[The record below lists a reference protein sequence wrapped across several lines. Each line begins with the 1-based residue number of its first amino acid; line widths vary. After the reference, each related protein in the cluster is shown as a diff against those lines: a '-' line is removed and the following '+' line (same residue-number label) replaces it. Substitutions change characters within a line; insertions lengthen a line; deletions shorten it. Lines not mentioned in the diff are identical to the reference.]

1 MAEVRYKTVG
11 TSVMTPTAM
20 TRRKEI
26 LVPMVLTD
34 YTLLYHYGDLDRT
47 PVRNATFLAT
57 LSNGEKRTGVL
68 DDTGRAQLCGVPKG
82 PVSVTYQHDAP
93 DSDDPAIVEAREGVR
108 KALDAIVAQTRLDM
122 ADEWKEWN
130 EAGWL
135 KRQYLETINTAQGG
149 AVGAWHW
156 LSGTVDTIWQLGVLL
171 YKFDKE
177 KREINQLFFTGQW
190 AELDKK
196 LASYRAKG
204 VQVLGEASEVKE
216 LLNLIFHDQKTRE
229 LIASFAGRWWA
240 AIPPDE
246 QRELVASGGMQIIID
261 VVIGVLLAAFTA
273 GAAGAAYGSAKWAAA
288 AGRMGARLTKLLD
301 KLKEAFELLAKA
313 LRVRKRRTID
323 LKKRAN
329 GARVIETKWQA
340 ERTREAA
347 AKLRALAHEKKDGG
361 HSLDR
366 HGPEVSDADLKK
378 RLETGQATDGKFSP
392 TKGSTRFSSYEDWVK
407 TRADALADISR
418 KNNVDLTKPPV
429 PGAPTEYMTS
439 LDHGRAIDEGLVGDV
454 SSRVRV
460 TDPASPTK
468 TGWGYPNSSAV
479 DGITKTTTK
488 VAWNPQANDWQV
500 VQHYPDA
507 VGWDQ
512 ATKSYIAVP

>member
-34 YTLLYHYGDLDRT
+34 YTLLYHYGDLDQT

-93 DSDDPAIVEAREGVR
+93 DSDDADIVAARDKIR
-108 KALDAIVAQTRLDM
+108 QALDAIVAQTRLDM

-156 LSGTVDTIWQLGVLL
+156 LSGAVDTVWQLGVLL

-177 KREINQLFFTGQW
+177 KREINRLFFTGQW

-288 AGRMGARLTKLLD
+288 AGRLGARLTRLLD
-301 KLKEAFELLAKA
+301 KLKESFELLAKA
-313 LRVRKRRTID
+313 LRVRKRRTTD

-329 GARVIETKWQA
+329 GAKTIETTWKPVPPRPPSNYSPPLKSRHSIRSVRQGGVKKAKNTVAEPRIDMNADVASINRGEGTQSGSLFTTNGRTYELIDGDHLVPHSGPGFHNLDRGEFDALGVFNKFGDTEQA
-340 ERTREAA
+340 GGIARKVAGEAGA
-347 AKLRALAHEKKDGG
+347 SRALQ
-361 HSLDR
+361 
-366 HGPEVSDADLKK
+366 VW
-378 RLETGQATDGKFSP
+378 RLGQ
-392 TKGSTRFSSYEDWVK
+392 
-407 TRADALADISR
+407 
-418 KNNVDLTKPPV
+418 
-429 PGAPTEYMTS
+429 
-439 LDHGRAIDEGLVGDV
+439 
-454 SSRVRV
+454 
-460 TDPASPTK
+460 
-468 TGWGYPNSSAV
+468 
-479 DGITKTTTK
+479 
-488 VAWNPQANDWQV
+488 
-500 VQHYPDA
+500 
-507 VGWDQ
+507 
-512 ATKSYIAVP
+512 

>member
-1 MAEVRYKTVG
+1 VAEVRYKTVG

-93 DSDDPAIVEAREGVR
+93 DSDDAAIVAARDKIR
-108 KALDAIVAQTRLDM
+108 QALDAIVAQTRLDM

-156 LSGTVDTIWQLGVLL
+156 LSGTVDTVWQLGVLL

-177 KREINQLFFTGQW
+177 KREINRLFFTGQW

-229 LIASFAGRWWA
+229 LITSFASQWWA

-246 QRELVASGGMQIIID
+246 QRELAASGGMQIIID

-313 LRVRKRRTID
+313 LRMRKRRTTD

-378 RLETGQATDGKFSP
+378 RLETGQAPDGKFSP
-392 TKGSTRFSSYEDWVK
+392 TPASTKFKSYEDWDK
-407 TRADALADISR
+407 TRSDALAKISSEHG
-418 KNNVDLTKPPV
+418 VDLTQPPAA
-429 PGAPTEYMTS
+429 GAPTKYGVK
-439 LDHGRAIDEGLVGDV
+439 LDHGRAIDEGFVGDV
-454 SSRVRV
+454 ASRVQV
-460 TDPASPTK
+460 ADLASPGK
-468 TGWGYPNSSAV
+468 TGWGYPNSSSV
-479 DGITKTTTK
+479 DGITRTQTSIK
-488 VAWNPQANDWQV
+488 WNPSAGEWEV
-500 VQHYPDA
+500 TQHYPDA
-507 VGWDQ
+507 VGWNQ
-512 ATKSYIAVP
+512 ATQSYPSVP

>member
-11 TSVMTPTAM
+11 TSVTTPTAM

-34 YTLLYHYGDLDRT
+34 YTLLYHYGDLDKT

-68 DDTGRAQLCGVPKG
+68 DDTGKAQLCGVPKG
-82 PVSVTYQHDAP
+82 PVSVAYQHDAP
-93 DSDDPAIVEAREGVR
+93 DSDDADIVAARDKIR
-108 KALDAIVAQTRLDM
+108 SALDAIVAQTKLDM
-122 ADEWKEWN
+122 AEEWKEWN

-229 LIASFAGRWWA
+229 LIASFAGQWWA

-273 GAAGAAYGSAKWAAA
+273 GAAGAAYGSAKWAAS
-288 AGRMGARLTKLLD
+288 AGRLGARLTKLLD
-301 KLKEAFELLAKA
+301 KLKESFELLAKA

-329 GARVIETKWQA
+329 GAREIETTWKP
-340 ERTREAA
+340 EPKAA
-347 AKLRALAHEKKDGG
+347 VGPPGEEFAMVNGKKVLPKAYGELYHGTDKATLGYADSTPLEK
-361 HSLDR
+361 
-366 HGPEVSDADLKK
+366 VA
-378 RLETGQATDGKFSP
+378 
-392 TKGSTRFSSYEDWVK
+392 
-407 TRADALADISR
+407 ADIYKKGLPARGQNIDLAQHAAGAEDRAFRGTTTMLQSPDAQAGAVLWADEGGLVVKL
-418 KNNVDLTKPPV
+418 KNVKGYDVNELLEGRVKKPDGTFGGNAVHGEQEIAV
-429 PGAPTEYMTS
+429 PGAIKPEQVEEVFRVVKTPS
-439 LDHGRAIDEGLVGDV
+439 GRL
-454 SSRVRV
+454 
-460 TDPASPTK
+460 K
-468 TGWGYPNSSAV
+468 H
-479 DGITKTTTK
+479 DGI
-488 VAWNPQANDWQV
+488 PR
-500 VQHYPDA
+500 
-507 VGWDQ
+507 
-512 ATKSYIAVP
+512 

>member
-93 DSDDPAIVEAREGVR
+93 DSDDADIVAARDKIR
-108 KALDAIVAQTRLDM
+108 QALDAIVAQTRLDM

-156 LSGTVDTIWQLGVLL
+156 LSGTVDTVWQLGVLL

-177 KREINQLFFTGQW
+177 KREINKLFLTGQW

-273 GAAGAAYGSAKWAAA
+273 GAAGAAYGSAKWAAS
-288 AGRMGARLTKLLD
+288 AGRLGARLTKLLD
-301 KLKEAFELLAKA
+301 KLKESFELLAKA
-313 LRVRKRRTID
+313 LRVRKRKVID
-323 LKKRAN
+323 VERRAN
-329 GARVIETKWQA
+329 GAKVIETTWKPVAA
-340 ERTREAA
+340 ELARLFPLKLKALERPWIGEHLPGNTQWRTPPSQVRYLDATERARYKLTIRNGKVYDSKGKLFDTHGAKSIHSHGSNKTAIFVMDEEGSLYAGSHEYGKFHHSSFLAGQPVAA
-347 AKLRALAHEKKDGG
+347 AGEIEISSGVIRSITDQSGHYWPPAEHLRQALQVIEAQGIKSSTIK
-361 HSLDR
+361 
-366 HGPEVSDADLKK
+366 V
-378 RLETGQATDGKFSP
+378 TIFGK
-392 TKGSTRFSSYEDWVK
+392 
-407 TRADALADISR
+407 
-418 KNNVDLTKPPV
+418 
-429 PGAPTEYMTS
+429 
-439 LDHGRAIDEGLVGDV
+439 
-454 SSRVRV
+454 
-460 TDPASPTK
+460 
-468 TGWGYPNSSAV
+468 
-479 DGITKTTTK
+479 
-488 VAWNPQANDWQV
+488 
-500 VQHYPDA
+500 
-507 VGWDQ
+507 
-512 ATKSYIAVP
+512 